1 MFYQKQKIARPCL
14 KGGKRCSAERLGG
27 KGALSRDT
35 PLRNLLPLDRL
46 FAHHDTIFGVLVSS
60 GFTPRQAEIIMLILR
75 MQTFYGSCFASAE
88 WLGRNV
94 GVCGKT
100 VDRLVKKL
108 EERGLLLKRRRK
120 RLNGTLGTNILDL
133 RPLVKLIV
141 EALRRLLSV
150 PKEFARF
157 IRQRVTRF
165 KGGCSIKWSVLI
177 TKPRLFLASGEG
189 WVNLKTG
196 QAHGA

>member
-1 MFYQKQKIARPCL
+1 
-14 KGGKRCSAERLGG
+14 
-27 KGALSRDT
+27 
-35 PLRNLLPLDRL
+35 
-46 FAHHDTIFGVLVSS
+46 
-60 GFTPRQAEIIMLILR
+60 MLIMR

-94 GVCGKT
+94 GACGKT

-141 EALRRLLSV
+141 EALGRLLSV

-165 KGGCSIKWSVLI
+165 KGGCSIKWSVLV

-189 WVNLKTG
+189 WVNLKIG
-196 QAHGA
+196 CAQEIGYPGLYSFRP